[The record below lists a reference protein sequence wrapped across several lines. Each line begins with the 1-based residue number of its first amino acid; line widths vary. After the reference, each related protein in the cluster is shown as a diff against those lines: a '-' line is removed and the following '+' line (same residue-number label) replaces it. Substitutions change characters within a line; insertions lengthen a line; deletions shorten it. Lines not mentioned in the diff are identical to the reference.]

1 MFAINI
7 NNIFNIINVDDLF
20 IRGFVGMKTIR
31 VTDEVHTKLA
41 HLGLKSETYNDII
54 ARLIEV
60 YESMYFDELSDEE
73 ADYYNER
80 IRHFEN
86 GDYAGTR
93 KVDLN
98 AIRK

>member
-1 MFAINI
+1 MA
-7 NNIFNIINVDDLF
+7 
-20 IRGFVGMKTIR
+20 MKTIR
-31 VTDEVHTKLA
+31 VTEEIHTKLS

-54 ARLIEV
+54 ARLIDA
-60 YESMYFDELSDEE
+60 YEKMYFEELSDEE

-80 IRHFEN
+80 IRLFEN
-86 GDYAGTR
+86 GDYTGTR

>member
-1 MFAINI
+1 MS
-7 NNIFNIINVDDLF
+7 
-20 IRGFVGMKTIR
+20 MKTIR
-31 VTDEVHTKLA
+31 VTEEVHTKLA

-60 YESMYFDELSDEE
+60 YERLYFEELSDED

-86 GDYAGTR
+86 GDYSGTR

-98 AIRK
+98 ALRK

>member
-1 MFAINI
+1 MA
-7 NNIFNIINVDDLF
+7 
-20 IRGFVGMKTIR
+20 MKTIR
-31 VTDEVHTKLA
+31 VTEEIHTKLA

-54 ARLIEV
+54 ARLIEA
-60 YESMYFDELSDEE
+60 YEKMYFEEELSDDE

-80 IRHFEN
+80 IRLFEN

>member
-1 MFAINI
+1 M
-7 NNIFNIINVDDLF
+7 IILCGEF
-20 IRGFVGMKTIR
+20 IMGMKTIR
-31 VTDEVHTKLA
+31 VTEEVHTKLA

-60 YESMYFDELSDEE
+60 YE
-73 ADYYNER
+73 R

-98 AIRK
+98 AIKK

>member
-1 MFAINI
+1 MS
-7 NNIFNIINVDDLF
+7 
-20 IRGFVGMKTIR
+20 MKTIW
-31 VTDEVHTKLA
+31 VTEETHTKLA

-54 ARLIEV
+54 VRLIEV
-60 YESMYFDELSDEE
+60 YEKMYFDELSDEE

-80 IRHFEN
+80 IRHFES
-86 GDYAGTR
+86 GDYSGTR

>member
-1 MFAINI
+1 MYWRVRHVYE
-7 NNIFNIINVDDLF
+7 NNSSN
-20 IRGFVGMKTIR
+20 RRT
-31 VTDEVHTKLA
+31 HTKLA

-54 ARLIEV
+54 VRLIEV
-60 YESMYFDELSDEE
+60 YEKMYFDELSDEE

-80 IRHFEN
+80 IRHFES
-86 GDYAGTR
+86 GDYSGTR

>member
-1 MFAINI
+1 MS
-7 NNIFNIINVDDLF
+7 
-20 IRGFVGMKTIR
+20 MKTIR
-31 VTDEVHTKLA
+31 VTEEVHSKLA

-54 ARLIEV
+54 ARLIET
-60 YESMYFDELSDEE
+60 YERMYFEELCDED

-86 GDYAGTR
+86 GDYRGTK

-98 AIRK
+98 ALRK

>member
-1 MFAINI
+1 MA
-7 NNIFNIINVDDLF
+7 
-20 IRGFVGMKTIR
+20 MKTIR
-31 VTDEVHTKLA
+31 VTEEVHTKLA

-60 YESMYFDELSDEE
+60 YERMYFEELSDED

-86 GDYAGTR
+86 GNYRGTR
-93 KVDLN
+93 KVDLD
-98 AIRK
+98 ALK

>member
-1 MFAINI
+1 M
-7 NNIFNIINVDDLF
+7 D
-20 IRGFVGMKTIR
+20 MKTIR
-31 VTDEVHTKLA
+31 VTEEIHTKLA

-54 ARLIEV
+54 ARLIEA
-60 YESMYFDELSDEE
+60 YEKMYFEEELSDDE

-80 IRHFEN
+80 IRLFEN
-86 GDYAGTR
+86 GDYTGTR

>member
-1 MFAINI
+1 MYLIN
-7 NNIFNIINVDDLF
+7 FNIME
-20 IRGFVGMKTIR
+20 GFVMAMKTIR
-31 VTDEVHTKLA
+31 VTEEIHTKLA

-54 ARLIEV
+54 ARLIEA
-60 YESMYFDELSDEE
+60 YEKMYFEELSDEE

-80 IRHFEN
+80 IRLFEN
-86 GDYAGTR
+86 GDYTGTR